1 MEEKLFEIDMI
12 YIRSSDGL
20 SYTIECASR
29 RGKAVVLNFPNVDGI
44 EIDAPLSLELK
55 NAFMTCG
62 SKGEKIWNMRFNT
75 PANLKI
81 SYSGKV
87 LIQVI

>member
-12 YIRSSDGL
+12 YIKSNDGI

-29 RGKAVVLNFPNVDGI
+29 RGKSVILKYPNVDGI
-44 EIDAPLSLELK
+44 EINASVSLELK
-55 NAFMTCG
+55 NGFMSCG
-62 SKGEKIWNMRFNT
+62 NKGEKIWNMRFCT

-87 LIQVI
+87 LIQAM